1 MRHILNSVIK
11 FSWFVISN
19 ILFPTLIF
27 AVFIILEN
35 SLLIQTN
42 SITLNFNFI
51 NYKGNQLAVN
61 INTSFCNNITALLV
75 VCVDIFAC
83 LKIAA
88 KFISK
93 KICFSYIRND
103 DKLLCNEINAYNL
116 GLSTGVSYLRI

>member
-1 MRHILNSVIK
+1 MRHILNSGIK

-75 VCVDIFAC
+75 VCVDVFAC

-93 KICFSYIRND
+93 KINVSYVRKNAKI
-103 DKLLCNEINAYNL
+103 LCDEISAYNVA
-116 GLSTGVSYLRI
+116 LSTSVSYLRI